1 MTLEFYSQEDNT
13 LSNIQQ
19 EVEFIKDWIF
29 SGILIQKIQF
39 HLRFLLSW
47 TINTQ
52 ILFDDPISILFTAI
66 PVSYLRKY
74 FLSLGSS
81 IPCIIDFTTH
91 TALLLLFLRLLSD
104 TFKRRFL
111 FAWVVITLQRNVYI
125 ILQYK
130 GNQLPSLTRIR
141 IILGWIWSEPFLSHL
156 FHNNWMMPELM
167 ISIFFVIYIV

>member
-1 MTLEFYSQEDNT
+1 M
-13 LSNIQQ
+13 
-19 EVEFIKDWIF
+19 
-29 SGILIQKIQF
+29 IQKIQF
-39 HLRFLLSW
+39 DLRFLLSW

-52 ILFDDPISILFTAI
+52 MLFDDPISILFTAI

-91 TALLLLFLRLLSD
+91 IAFLLLFLRLFSD
-104 TFKRRFL
+104 TFKRWFL
-111 FAWVVITLQRNVYI
+111 CAWVVITLQRNVYI

-141 IILGWIWSEPFLSHL
+141 IILGWIWWEQFYP
-156 FHNNWMMPELM
+156 
-167 ISIFFVIYIV
+167 IYIENGREDFDIIPLDGGSPLCWIWGMVCGHFN

>member
-1 MTLEFYSQEDNT
+1 M
-13 LSNIQQ
+13 
-19 EVEFIKDWIF
+19 
-29 SGILIQKIQF
+29 IQKIQF
-39 HLRFLLSW
+39 DLRFLLSW

-52 ILFDDPISILFTAI
+52 MLFDDPISILFTAI

-91 TALLLLFLRLLSD
+91 IAFLLLFLRLFSD
-104 TFKRRFL
+104 TFKRWFL
-111 FAWVVITLQRNVYI
+111 CAWVVITLQRNVYI

-141 IILGWIWSEPFLSHL
+141 IILGWIWWEQFSSHL
-156 FHNNWMMPELM
+156 FHKNQIMPELM
-167 ISIFFVIYIV
+167 LSMCSFSYFVKNLN